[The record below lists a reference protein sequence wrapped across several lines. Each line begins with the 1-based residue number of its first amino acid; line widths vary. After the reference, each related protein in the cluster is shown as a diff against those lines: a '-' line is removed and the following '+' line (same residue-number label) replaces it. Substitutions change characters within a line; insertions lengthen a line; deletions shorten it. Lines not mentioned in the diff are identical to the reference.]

1 MLSPA
6 TKPPGRPAAP
16 HSLCSPGQRVRR
28 PRARIEFRLTS
39 GCSSACGISR
49 PRVSLVAVRDLASRR
64 FSTSLPQPFRRLSGV
79 RSEDELRD
87 ELRYQL
93 RDQLGDQVLA
103 FGMSCFADGCA
114 GFRRSRGFDISTTS
128 DCDRSIALLAART
141 SRVVVARRRLSPLVR
156 RVVPAPDSP
165 ARRTDGAS
173 RCPST
178 PAIPTG
184 ALSDRTAAQR
194 QQHHGLPPGGAA
206 QPGATRPPIAVW
218 SARRR
223 AGQLARARS

>member
-16 HSLCSPGQRVRR
+16 HSLCRPGQRVRR

-39 GCSSACGISR
+39 GCSSVCGSGCGSGCGSACGISR
-49 PRVSLVAVRDLASRR
+49 PRVPLVAVRDLASRR

-79 RSEDELRD
+79 RSEDELG
-87 ELRYQL
+87 YQL

-114 GFRRSRGFDISTTS
+114 GFRRSRDLDISTTS

-141 SRVVVARRRLSPLVR
+141 SRVVVTRRRLSQLAR
-156 RVVPAPDSP
+156 RVVAAPDSP

-173 RCPST
+173 
-178 PAIPTG
+178 
-184 ALSDRTAAQR
+184 
-194 QQHHGLPPGGAA
+194 
-206 QPGATRPPIAVW
+206 
-218 SARRR
+218 
-223 AGQLARARS
+223 

>member
-1 MLSPA
+1 MLSPS
-6 TKPPGRPAAP
+6 TKPPGGPAAP
-16 HSLCSPGQRVRR
+16 HSLCRPGQRVRR

-39 GCSSACGISR
+39 GCSSASGSRCGSVCGSGWGVSL

-79 RSEDELRD
+79 RSEDPLGYQ
-87 ELRYQL
+87 LRYQL

-128 DCDRSIALLAART
+128 DCGRSIALLAART
-141 SRVVVARRRLSPLVR
+141 SRVVVARRRLPRLAR

-165 ARRTDGAS
+165 ARRTYEAS
-173 RCPST
+173 
-178 PAIPTG
+178 
-184 ALSDRTAAQR
+184 
-194 QQHHGLPPGGAA
+194 
-206 QPGATRPPIAVW
+206 
-218 SARRR
+218 
-223 AGQLARARS
+223 

>member
-6 TKPPGRPAAP
+6 TKPPGGLAAP
-16 HSLCSPGQRVRR
+16 HSLCRPGQRVRR

-39 GCSSACGISR
+39 GCSSACGSGCGSVCGSACGARR
-49 PRVSLVAVRDLASRR
+49 PGVSLVAVRDLASRR

-103 FGMSCFADGCA
+103 FGVSCFADGCA

-141 SRVVVARRRLSPLVR
+141 SRVVVARRRLSQLVR

-165 ARRTDGAS
+165 AQRTVEAS
-173 RCPST
+173 
-178 PAIPTG
+178 
-184 ALSDRTAAQR
+184 
-194 QQHHGLPPGGAA
+194 
-206 QPGATRPPIAVW
+206 
-218 SARRR
+218 
-223 AGQLARARS
+223 

>member
-6 TKPPGRPAAP
+6 TKPPGGPAAP
-16 HSLCSPGQRVRR
+16 HSLCRPGQRVRR

-39 GCSSACGISR
+39 GCSSASGSCCGSRCGSARGISR

-93 RDQLGDQVLA
+93 RDQVLA

-141 SRVVVARRRLSPLVR
+141 SRVVVARRRLSRLAR

-165 ARRTDGAS
+165 ARRTDEAS
-173 RCPST
+173 
-178 PAIPTG
+178 
-184 ALSDRTAAQR
+184 
-194 QQHHGLPPGGAA
+194 
-206 QPGATRPPIAVW
+206 
-218 SARRR
+218 
-223 AGQLARARS
+223 

>member
-6 TKPPGRPAAP
+6 TKPPGGLAAP
-16 HSLCSPGQRVRR
+16 RSLCRPGQRVRR

-39 GCSSACGISR
+39 GCSSACGSVCGSGCGSACGASR
-49 PRVSLVAVRDLASRR
+49 PGVSLVAVRDLASRR

-87 ELRYQL
+87 ELR
-93 RDQLGDQVLA
+93 DQLGDQVLA

-128 DCDRSIALLAART
+128 DCGRSIALLAART
-141 SRVVVARRRLSPLVR
+141 SRVVVARRRLSQLAQ
-156 RVVPAPDSP
+156 RVVPAPASP

-173 RCPST
+173 
-178 PAIPTG
+178 
-184 ALSDRTAAQR
+184 
-194 QQHHGLPPGGAA
+194 
-206 QPGATRPPIAVW
+206 
-218 SARRR
+218 
-223 AGQLARARS
+223 

>member
-6 TKPPGRPAAP
+6 TKPPGGLAAP
-16 HSLCSPGQRVRR
+16 HSLCRPGQRVRR

-39 GCSSACGISR
+39 GCSSACDSGCDSGCGSGCGSACGASR
-49 PRVSLVAVRDLASRR
+49 PRVSLVAVRDLTSRR

-79 RSEDELRD
+79 RSEDPLGYQ
-87 ELRYQL
+87 LRYQL
-93 RDQLGDQVLA
+93 RDQLGDQVLP

-114 GFRRSRGFDISTTS
+114 GFRRSRGFDISTTG

-141 SRVVVARRRLSPLVR
+141 SRVVVARRRLPRLAR

-173 RCPST
+173 
-178 PAIPTG
+178 
-184 ALSDRTAAQR
+184 
-194 QQHHGLPPGGAA
+194 
-206 QPGATRPPIAVW
+206 
-218 SARRR
+218 
-223 AGQLARARS
+223 

>member
-6 TKPPGRPAAP
+6 TKPPGRLAAP
-16 HSLCSPGQRVRR
+16 HSLCRPGQRVRR

-39 GCSSACGISR
+39 GCSSGCSSARGSGCGSACGISR

-87 ELRYQL
+87 ELR
-93 RDQLGDQVLA
+93 DQLGDQVLA
-103 FGMSCFADGCA
+103 FGMSCFADGGA

-128 DCDRSIALLAART
+128 NCDRSIALLAART
-141 SRVVVARRRLSPLVR
+141 SRVVVARRRLSRLAR

-173 RCPST
+173 
-178 PAIPTG
+178 
-184 ALSDRTAAQR
+184 
-194 QQHHGLPPGGAA
+194 
-206 QPGATRPPIAVW
+206 
-218 SARRR
+218 
-223 AGQLARARS
+223 